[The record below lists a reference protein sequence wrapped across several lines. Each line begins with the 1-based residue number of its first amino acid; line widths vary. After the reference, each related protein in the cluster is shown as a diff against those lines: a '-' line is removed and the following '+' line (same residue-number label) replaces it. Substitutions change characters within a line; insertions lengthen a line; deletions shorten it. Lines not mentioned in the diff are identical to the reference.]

1 MDGLLHCHGFLC
13 HRYDCTFC
21 LVHSLMND
29 FSKFTFFVKGLLE
42 VGTVI
47 KYSDRKPR
55 QDVKLHF
62 NRLMNDAAQFEK
74 FLHQQFD
81 QDMIKAEEN
90 INHSIIDLVWQI
102 FEMDDETLTKF
113 TEHINN
119 FKKE

>member
-1 MDGLLHCHGFLC
+1 
-13 HRYDCTFC
+13 
-21 LVHSLMND
+21 MND

-47 KYSDRKPR
+47 KYSDRRPR

-74 FLHQQFD
+74 FLHQQLGD
-81 QDMIKAEEN
+81 DMMKAEEN

-113 TEHINN
+113 TEHINKFEEN
-119 FKKE
+119 GQE